1 MATALNPA
9 LPILIVDDEQMA
21 LDGFEIALVA
31 SGYNNVVTMADSRK
45 VMPFLKSNKVEMIF
59 LDLVMPHI
67 NGLELLDN
75 IRCEHPDT
83 LVVIVSAVSEIESV
97 VSCVHMGALDYI
109 LKPVDNDTL
118 CSRVRKYLD
127 MRELERE
134 NQRLRESLLHDNLKH
149 PEAFDDI
156 ITEDPAMLGIFRY
169 CEAVA
174 TSRKPVL
181 ITGETGTGKE
191 LIARA
196 VHRLSGRAGEFVAIN
211 VAAFDDA
218 MFADALFGHV
228 KGAFT
233 SAAHARQGLVA
244 RAWGGTLFL
253 DEIGDLPLTSQ
264 VKLLRL
270 LQEEEYFP
278 VGSDIPKSANVRVV
292 SSTLKNLEELKQNG
306 TFREDLYFRFA
317 THHVHLPPLRN
328 RPDDIELLLQHFIE
342 LEAQELEKKTPSYHR
357 ELPAL
362 LRSYSFPGN
371 LREFRAMVSDA
382 MVNHTSRMLSSATF
396 SRYMDKQRAS
406 TSHPE
411 NQTEEFIPKF
421 EDAIR
426 LPTLK
431 EAQDKVARALI
442 ARAMKLSGGNQTI
455 AARHLGITQQ
465 ALSLKLKKLKSLKS
479 SQPQQRSN
487 VEM

>member
-174 TSRKPVL
+174 TSRKP
-181 ITGETGTGKE
+181 
-191 LIARA
+191 
-196 VHRLSGRAGEFVAIN
+196 
-211 VAAFDDA
+211 
-218 MFADALFGHV
+218 
-228 KGAFT
+228 
-233 SAAHARQGLVA
+233 
-244 RAWGGTLFL
+244 
-253 DEIGDLPLTSQ
+253 PC
-264 VKLLRL
+264 
-270 LQEEEYFP
+270 
-278 VGSDIPKSANVRVV
+278 
-292 SSTLKNLEELKQNG
+292 
-306 TFREDLYFRFA
+306 
-317 THHVHLPPLRN
+317 
-328 RPDDIELLLQHFIE
+328 
-342 LEAQELEKKTPSYHR
+342 
-357 ELPAL
+357 
-362 LRSYSFPGN
+362 
-371 LREFRAMVSDA
+371 
-382 MVNHTSRMLSSATF
+382 
-396 SRYMDKQRAS
+396 
-406 TSHPE
+406 
-411 NQTEEFIPKF
+411 
-421 EDAIR
+421 
-426 LPTLK
+426 
-431 EAQDKVARALI
+431 
-442 ARAMKLSGGNQTI
+442 
-455 AARHLGITQQ
+455 
-465 ALSLKLKKLKSLKS
+465 
-479 SQPQQRSN
+479 
-487 VEM
+487 